1 MMDRRTRRREGGGG
15 GGVVCIF
22 LVCAQGLQ
30 RSAIWDMGVL
40 GAGAVD
46 RTNEWYRVLDWIEIL
61 K

>member
-1 MMDRRTRRREGGGG
+1 VVVG